1 MNNWLF
7 VLIFIIGVFA
17 GWMVNKGLIS
27 SKKKYDGTFLIN
39 TTSVKDEILSLSLDT
54 DLDTLKKNGEMLIKV
69 KVQ

>member
-17 GWMVNKGLIS
+17 GWMFNKSFSLF
-27 SKKKYDGTFLIN
+27 KKKYDGTFLIN

-69 KVQ
+69 TVQ